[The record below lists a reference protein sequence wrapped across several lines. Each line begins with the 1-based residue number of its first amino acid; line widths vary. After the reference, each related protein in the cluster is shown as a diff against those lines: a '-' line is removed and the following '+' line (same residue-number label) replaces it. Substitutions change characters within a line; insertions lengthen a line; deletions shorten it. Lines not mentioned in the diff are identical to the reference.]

1 MSTAP
6 FVPIRVSERPPPVP
20 RQARQLI
27 GQSHERILALSPRLD
42 LIAHAQAQYAAL
54 ATFDNSI
61 TLDTR
66 LRELVTLHASQING
80 CAFCIDMHW
89 RAARTAGESEER
101 LYLLGA
107 WREADYYSDRERA
120 ALELCEAI
128 TVVTQGHVP
137 ADVWE
142 RAAAVFDRDELAQV
156 GHGGRCDQRMEP
168 HSDRAPYPTRPEPR
182 QRRGAA
188 EHHILGSPMSWN
200 CS

>member
-142 RAAAVFDRDELAQV
+142 RAAAVFDRDELAQLV
-156 GHGGRCDQRMEP
+156 MAVAAINAWNRIATALRTPPGQNRGNDE
-168 HSDRAPYPTRPEPR
+168 APPNTTSSAHP
-182 QRRGAA
+182 
-188 EHHILGSPMSWN
+188 
-200 CS
+200 